1 MQLKSSQKVD
11 QRKSVEKVVTESP
24 QLRELPVTRRLNSQN
39 SYRPALN
46 RSEWED
52 FRRTSP
58 SQLKTTLPQS
68 VLKKDLQGINQILE
82 KYNQQE
88 QLQEFKQKA
97 KDQNRLSLRLKLFE
111 RHQNT
116 QVLEAKSGVI
126 KKRSSTSFAR
136 TQESPNCSQRLTQL
150 SLPKKTY
157 HPGSFF
163 MHKDFRGL
171 IHIDFADALK
181 STKRSRR
188 DSLKSSDANMKSL
201 NSKVI

>member
-1 MQLKSSQKVD
+1 MQ
-11 QRKSVEKVVTESP
+11 
-24 QLRELPVTRRLNSQN
+24 LPVTRRLNSQN

-58 SQLKTTLPQS
+58 SQLRSTLPQS

-82 KYNQQE
+82 KHNQQE
-88 QLQEFKQKA
+88 QLQESKQKA

-116 QVLEAKSGVI
+116 QILEAKSGVI

-136 TQESPNCSQRLTQL
+136 TQESPNSQRLTQL

-157 HPGSFF
+157 HPRSFF

-188 DSLKSSDANMKSL
+188 DSLKSSNANINSL